1 MRLHTTSLHGYFL
14 LYILA
19 RLKFIRRRS
28 LRFNLEQERIDQ
40 WLTKILAVMP
50 ENYDLAYEI
59 AESANVIKGYGDTH
73 KNGWRNFTSL
83 MSEVD
88 KLRES
93 KDSTA
98 ATRISTLRSAALSDE
113 TGEKLRALL

>member
-1 MRLHTTSLHGYFL
+1 
-14 LYILA
+14 
-19 RLKFIRRRS
+19 
-28 LRFNLEQERIDQ
+28 
-40 WLTKILAVMP
+40 
-50 ENYDLAYEI
+50 
-59 AESANVIKGYGDTH
+59 
-73 KNGWRNFTSL
+73 